1 MIKIKKTYRLEEV
14 EIEVNKRKI
23 IYDFL
28 LERAYYQYNKKYE
41 KVYKL
46 VYAKWLK
53 LVKKYNLGQSYA
65 IQRYEELNKCL
76 I

>member
-23 IYDFL
+23 VYDFL
-28 LERAYYQYNKKYE
+28 IERAYYIYDKKD
-41 KVYKL
+41 KKNYKL

-65 IQRYEELNKCL
+65 IQRHEELNKCL